1 MPILMVIVKCDS
13 AMIVLRG
20 MNIQS
25 EQRNARL
32 NKNSVGSGRQKLAMI
47 NVGIEFDFDLQC
59 QSVCITLKKL
69 SIAFTCVYLTRKC
82 IGKPKMI
89 DEIGVSI

>member
-47 NVGIEFDFDLQC
+47 NVGIEFDFDLQFPS
-59 QSVCITLKKL
+59 QKVCITFKNY
-69 SIAFTCVYLTRKC
+69 SVYLC
-82 IGKPKMI
+82 LFNP
-89 DEIGVSI
+89 